1 MPWIEAAQTMNPSGP
16 NRRAKHKGAFMK
28 GAFPAAHVDA
38 LWGVLTSD
46 KYHNAGSGVQIDA
59 YGGQINAVKADA
71 TAFPHR
77 SSVMLLQFKA
87 LWPSA
92 GTDETNLDWIR
103 RSYLAVYG
111 KRGPRP
117 DGTVDGTYVNFPDT
131 DLKDWQRLY
140 YKDNY
145 RRLQQ
150 VKKHWDP
157 LNVFRHAQS
166 IELPKDK

>member
-1 MPWIEAAQTMNPSGP
+1 
-16 NRRAKHKGAFMK
+16 
-28 GAFPAAHVDA
+28 
-38 LWGVLTSD
+38 
-46 KYHNAGSGVQIDA
+46 
-59 YGGQINAVKADA
+59 
-71 TAFPHR
+71 
-77 SSVMLLQFKA
+77 
-87 LWPSA
+87 
-92 GTDETNLDWIR
+92 
-103 RSYLAVYG
+103 
-111 KRGPRP
+111 
-117 DGTVDGTYVNFPDT
+117 VDGTYVNFPDT